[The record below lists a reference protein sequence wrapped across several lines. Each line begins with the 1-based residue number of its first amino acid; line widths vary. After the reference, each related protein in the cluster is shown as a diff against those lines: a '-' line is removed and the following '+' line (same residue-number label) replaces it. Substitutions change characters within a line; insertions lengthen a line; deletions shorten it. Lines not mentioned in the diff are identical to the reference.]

1 MILNYKGAKM
11 EQQNRTPLS
20 EQVAF
25 WDEKT
30 ADAIRAA
37 VYAERQR
44 EMAQIALSGQL
55 EFDYLV

>member
-1 MILNYKGAKM
+1 M
-11 EQQNRTPLS
+11 EKQRLMS
-20 EQVAF
+20 ERLAF

-44 EMAQIALSGQL
+44 ELAHLAFTGQL
-55 EFDYLV
+55 ELEYGETISTNDIMSS

>member
-1 MILNYKGAKM
+1 M
-11 EQQNRTPLS
+11 ETQPERTPLS

-25 WDEKT
+25 WDQRT

-44 EMAQIALSGQL
+44 ELAYLAFTGQIEL
-55 EFDYLV
+55 EYPNEN

>member
-1 MILNYKGAKM
+1 M
-11 EQQNRTPLS
+11 S
-20 EQVAF
+20 ERLAF

-44 EMAQIALSGQL
+44 ELAHLAFTGQL
-55 EFDYLV
+55 ELEYGETISTNDIMSS

>member
-1 MILNYKGAKM
+1 M

>member
-1 MILNYKGAKM
+1 MGERQPM
-11 EQQNRTPLS
+11 S

-44 EMAQIALSGQL
+44 ELAYLAFTGQL
-55 EFDYLV
+55 ELEYDSTSVERTS